1 MEAMGATA
9 STCPAL
15 GVPGFRWI
23 FGECVCGRVLSL
35 ECLGFSLYPSL
46 ALGLIQL
53 SNLLPR
59 PPKGEPLVG
68 PPPDKPPM

>member
-1 MEAMGATA
+1 MQAIGATA
-9 STCPAL
+9 STALAL
-15 GVPGFRWI
+15 GVLGFRWI
-23 FGECVCGRVLSL
+23 FGESVHVGVLSL
-35 ECLGFSLYPSL
+35 ERLGFSLYSSL

-68 PPPDKPPM
+68 RPPDKPPM